1 MVVSSRLVSKP
12 GSQANSPARY
22 PNLYNEGDKFTVWAN
37 NYTRVLQSAQLFLHG
52 YLGTNASLGTVVSVT
67 GKGFPSHLGDTLAP
81 SDMCPSFK
89 DDSDAQQAAFVAT
102 WLPAFK
108 KRLARYIQG
117 SLNLDD
123 SMYQGFPYLCGFE
136 SQIRGRLSP
145 FCDTFTEAELA
156 AYEYTQDLRYYY
168 GVGPAASV
176 ASKMMVP
183 FLHALVDRFV
193 KGPGEVGKGFNGE
206 QFDVPKLLMSFLNDG
221 QLVELAVA
229 SGVFDG
235 VGDLPTDRIDQ
246 DRLWRSS
253 NISPMRGTIAFER
266 LNCIVSGTN
275 GTSAATTTTAR
286 RTCRPRHTSTPTTPA
301 QQGSRNE
308 TFIRIRLNKA
318 VYPLPSCQDGPGKSC
333 SVRKYSSYLADKLAK
348 MGSFAD
354 ICNATQPGTPT
365 TVLGASFFTNL
376 AQDYLQPLKP

>member
-1 MVVSSRLVSKP
+1 
-12 GSQANSPARY
+12 
-22 PNLYNEGDKFTVWAN
+22 
-37 NYTRVLQSAQLFLHG
+37 
-52 YLGTNASLGTVVSVT
+52 
-67 GKGFPSHLGDTLAP
+67 
-81 SDMCPSFK
+81 MCPSFT
-89 DDSDAQQAAFVAT
+89 DNSDAQQAAFVAT

-117 SLNLDD
+117 SLELDD
-123 SMYQGFPYLCGFE
+123 SMYGGFPYLCGFE
-136 SQIRGRLSP
+136 SQIRGHLSP

-168 GVGPAASV
+168 GVGPAANV

-193 KGPGEVGKGFNGE
+193 KGPGETGKGFHGE
-206 QFDVPKLLMSFLNDG
+206 PFDVPKLLLSFLNDG

-229 SGVFDG
+229 SGAFDG
-235 VGDLPTDRIDQ
+235 VGDLPTDHIAQ

-275 GTSAATTTTAR
+275 STSTATTTTLR
-286 RTCRPRHTSTPTTPA
+286 RTCRPRRTSTPA
-301 QQGSRNE
+301 ISRQGSRNE
-308 TFIRIRLNKA
+308 TFIRIRLNEA

-333 SVRKYSSYLADKLAK
+333 SVRKYSSYLSDKLVK
-348 MGSFAD
+348 NGKFAD
-354 ICNATQPGTPT
+354 ICNATQAGTPT
-365 TVLGASFFTNL
+365 KVLGASFFTNL
-376 AQDYLQPLKP
+376 AQDHLKPLKP